1 MPQLRFS
8 KNWKTLLLCLPLL
21 SNCSIFSSEKPAPP
35 KVIVETKYI
44 SKQIPIQQRPKPLS
58 MKEIEWYVV
67 TEENMNEFMENLK
80 KEQNGVPVF
89 FALVPKNYENL
100 SINVSDIRRYILQQK
115 ELIEYYEESIKDV
128 PDVSGTK

>member
-1 MPQLRFS
+1 
-8 KNWKTLLLCLPLL
+8 
-21 SNCSIFSSEKPAPP
+21 
-35 KVIVETKYI
+35 
-44 SKQIPIQQRPKPLS
+44 